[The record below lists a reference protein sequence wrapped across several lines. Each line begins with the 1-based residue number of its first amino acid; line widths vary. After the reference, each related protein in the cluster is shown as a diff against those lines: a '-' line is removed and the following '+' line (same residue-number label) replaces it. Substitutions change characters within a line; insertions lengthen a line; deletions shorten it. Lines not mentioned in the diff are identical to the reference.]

1 MNRVIA
7 LVALA
12 ACGSSTE
19 GDHHQYVISA
29 VRFPATAAEAPMFAL
44 PLQPGGG
51 RNNRFGGSLA
61 GLVPAAAIT
70 TQAIVHGDL
79 SLLLDLQ
86 TRAFDTA
93 SNSGAS
99 LRFGGN
105 PNPTPCT
112 APDSCGHHL
121 TGTASFDDGFGG
133 IDDVLPGDV
142 VAGTFTSVPGLTSIQ
157 LAFGKGRTIDIDL
170 LAARIELSQ
179 IDPTRIGQGIIAGA
193 ITREFVSNLLLLDMQ
208 SGLND
213 FILDDCTFIDG
224 GCSCAPGSIG
234 AEIRANFGFDP
245 SGTCL
250 LDDSQL
256 RGHPQIQTLLQSDV
270 SVDGVAAVTFGMGI
284 TAVGASF

>member
-1 MNRVIA
+1 MRRSLA
-7 LVALA
+7 LLALA

-29 VRFPATAAEAPMFAL
+29 VRFPASAAEAPMFAL
-44 PLQPGGG
+44 PLQSGGT
-51 RNNRFGGSLA
+51 RNNRFGECLA
-61 GLVPAAAIT
+61 GLVPAGVIT
-70 TQAIVHGDL
+70 TQAIVHGNL

-93 SNSGAS
+93 SNAGAS

-121 TGTASFDDGFGG
+121 TGTATFDVGFGG

-142 VAGTFTSVPGLTSIQ
+142 IAGTFTSVPGLTSIR

-170 LAARIELSQ
+170 DAARIELSQ

-193 ITREFVSNLLLLDMQ
+193 ITRDFIVGQLLREMQ

-213 FILDDCTFIDG
+213 FILDDCEVIVD
-224 GCSCAPGSIG
+224 GCSCVVGSIG
-234 AEIRANFGFDP
+234 EQIRASFGA

-250 LDDSQL
+250 LDEAELLS
-256 RGHPQIQTLLQSDV
+256 HPSMQKLQQSDV